1 MRAHPTCLLDA
12 TGSTGVVHGPAYC
25 TPTRDLHETS
35 TRYYSTNMDAIEAAL
50 EDLKLLDT
58 KNIST
63 VAKLHKV
70 QRSTLSRRWRGVTN
84 PAKIKHQNQLLL
96 TVQQEKDLV
105 QYINKLTEKGI
116 PPTPAIVRNFVRD
129 IAGKRPRRDWS

>member
-1 MRAHPTCLLDA
+1 MDRKHVVGVKLLLRETFFRARD

-35 TRYYSTNMDAIEAAL
+35 TRYYSTNIDAIKAAL

-58 KNIST
+58 KNISV

-84 PAKIKHQNQLLL
+84 LAKIKH
-96 TVQQEKDLV
+96 
-105 QYINKLTEKGI
+105 
-116 PPTPAIVRNFVRD
+116 
-129 IAGKRPRRDWS
+129 